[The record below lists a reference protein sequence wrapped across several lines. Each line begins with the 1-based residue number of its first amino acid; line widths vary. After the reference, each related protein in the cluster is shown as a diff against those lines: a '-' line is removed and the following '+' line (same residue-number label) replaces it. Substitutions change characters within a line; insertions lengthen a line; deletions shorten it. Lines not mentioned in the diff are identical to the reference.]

1 MSLDNKINEHFA
13 GSVVRKDLVK
23 AVKGNAIVPSYVL
36 EYLLGQYCATDD
48 EDTIASGIETVKE
61 ILKNHYVHRN
71 EAGLVRSNIKE
82 KGRYKVIDKVSVE
95 LNEKRDSY
103 QASFSNLGIK
113 DVLIESDVIKKHP
126 KMLVSGVWCIVT
138 LEYIYNEDKSA
149 SPWILT
155 ALKPIQMSSF
165 DHEQYLEGRK
175 QFTKDEWLDTLIQ
188 SIGFNPE
195 KFGYRNKLLQLVRLI
210 PYCERNYNLMEL
222 GPKGTGKSHIY
233 TEFSPHGI
241 LISGGEVT
249 VPKLFVNNSSGKLG
263 LVGYWDCVAFDE
275 FAGKQKK
282 VDKAIVDIMKNYMAN
297 KSFSR
302 GIETLGAEASM
313 SFVGNTK
320 HTVPYMLKHSD
331 LFDELPPQYHDSAF
345 LDRIH
350 FYIPGWE
357 VDIIRGEMFSDGYGF
372 VVDYIAEVLK
382 HLRNE
387 DYSNKYQDYFE
398 LSSDISTRDRDG
410 IHKTFSGLMKI
421 LYPSGEASKEEIE
434 EILKFAVEGR
444 KRVKDQLMR
453 IDSTYAATDFSYTD
467 LASGTNIKIYTV
479 EEKEYPHLYK
489 NLNVEDTSE
498 IEVTNEVEINTAES
512 TTAITDQTS
521 NELKEQHLEFME
533 NQKGITY
540 SMLFGDYLK
549 GATEIT
555 IIDPYIRIF
564 FQARNLMEFVETIVA
579 NKSIEDAVNLHLITI
594 ADDRAPESQVE
605 FFEQIQLSAQTAGVV
620 FTWEFDTTET
630 IHARSIVTDT
640 GWKISLDRGLDIFQ
654 QYAMN
659 DAFSLSNRLQQYRGC
674 KGFEVTYLDM
684 NKEL

>member
-1 MSLDNKINEHFA
+1 MNLDDKINEYFA

-36 EYLLGQYCATDD
+36 EYLLGQYCATND
-48 EDTIASGIETVKE
+48 EDTINSGIETVKE

-82 KGRYKVIDKVSVE
+82 KGRYKVIDKISVE
-95 LNEKRDSY
+95 LNVQTDSY
-103 QASFSNLGIK
+103 QATFSNLGIK
-113 DVLIESDVIKKHP
+113 DVLIESDIIKKHP

-149 SPWILT
+149 SPWILS
-155 ALKPIQMSSF
+155 AIKPIQMSSF
-165 DHEQYLEGRK
+165 DHEQYLKARGA
-175 QFTKDEWLDTLIQ
+175 FSKDEWIDTLIQ
-188 SIGFNPE
+188 SIGFNPA
-195 KFGYRNKLLQLVRLI
+195 KFGYRNKLLQLTRLI

-320 HTVPYMLKHSD
+320 NTVPYMLKHSD
-331 LFDELPPQYHDSAF
+331 LFEELPPQYHDSAF

-387 DYSNKYQDYFE
+387 DYSNKYQEYFE

-421 LYPSGEASKEEIE
+421 LYPSGETSKEDIE
-434 EILKFAVEGR
+434 ELLRFAIEGR

-453 IDSTYAATDFSYTD
+453 IDSTYAATEFSYTD
-467 LASGTNIKIYTV
+467 LSSGKKTLVYTV
-479 EEKEYPHLYK
+479 EEKEYPHLYNQDSKESNDTMSDIEPTK
-489 NLNVEDTSE
+489 N
-498 IEVTNEVEINTAES
+498 IEV
-512 TTAITDQTS
+512 QTPIPS
-521 NELKEQHLEFME
+521 NEPKEQHLEFLE
-533 NQKGITY
+533 NQKGVTY
-540 SMLFGDYLK
+540 DMLFGDYLK
-549 GATEIT
+549 GASTIT
-555 IIDPYIRIF
+555 VTDPYVRIF
-564 FQARNLMEFVETIVA
+564 FQARNFMEFVETIIST
-579 NKSIEDAVNLHLITI
+579 KEQEDIVNLHLITI
-594 ADDRAPESQVE
+594 EDDRTPQNQLD
-605 FFEQIQLSAQTAGVV
+605 FFNQIAQSAKSAGIN
-620 FTWEFDTTET
+620 FTWEFDTPQT

-654 QYAMN
+654 QYDMN
-659 DAFSLSNRLQQYRGC
+659 DTFSLSNRLQQYRGC
-674 KGFEVTYLDM
+674 KGFEVTYM
-684 NKEL
+684 KTSN

>member
-1 MSLDNKINEHFA
+1 MSLDKKINEHFA

-48 EDTIASGIETVKE
+48 EDTIQSGIETVKE

-82 KGRYKVIDKVSVE
+82 KGRYKVIDKISVE
-95 LNEKRDSY
+95 LNEKKDSY
-103 QASFSNLGIK
+103 YATFSNLGIK

-138 LEYIYNEDKSA
+138 LEYIYNEDKTA

-155 ALKPIQMSSF
+155 SIKPIQMSSF
-165 DHEQYLEGRK
+165 DQEQYLKGREE
-175 QFTKDEWLDTLIQ
+175 FTKEEWIDTLIQ
-188 SIGFNPE
+188 SIGFDPTQ
-195 KFGYRNKLLQLVRLI
+195 FGFRNKMLQLTRLI
-210 PYCERNYNLMEL
+210 PFCERNYNLMEL

-357 VDIIRGEMFSDGYGF
+357 IDIIRGEMFSDGYGF

-387 DYSNKYQDYFE
+387 DYSNRYQEHFT

-410 IHKTFSGLMKI
+410 INKTFSGLMKI
-421 LYPSGEASKEEIE
+421 LYPSGTATKDELE
-434 EILKFAVEGR
+434 EILKFSVEGR

-453 IDSTYAATDFSYTD
+453 LDSTYADTEFYYEDKDGKRFNVTT
-467 LASGTNIKIYTV
+467 L
-479 EEKEYPHLYK
+479 EEKEYPNYYHRTIVEDSPD
-489 NLNVEDTSE
+489 NVEVTPDNKPTPE
-498 IEVTNEVEINTAES
+498 IIPLKVKES
-512 TTAITDQTS
+512 A
-521 NELKEQHLEFME
+521 LKEEHISFEE

-540 SMLFGDYLK
+540 DSLFSAYLK
-549 GATEIT
+549 NVTEIT
-555 IIDPYIRIF
+555 ITDPYIRIF
-564 FQARNLMEFVETIVA
+564 FQARNLMEFIETVVS
-579 NKSIEDAVNLHLITI
+579 NKAVEDAVNIHLITI
-594 ADDRAPESQVE
+594 ADDRTPESQLE
-605 FFEQIQLSAQTAGVV
+605 FFEQIQLSAQNAGIT

-654 QYAMN
+654 QYAMG
-659 DAFSLSNRLQQYRGC
+659 DAFNLANRLQEYRSC
-674 KGFEVTYLDM
+674 KAFEITYIKID
-684 NKEL
+684 KEDSK